1 MGLIKLVSNVE
12 PSSASDIMVASPS
25 LMELSLHLG
34 ISVLMV
40 DVLGQGEDGLGGGVL
55 QYSHFTVCSIS
66 SSWSY
71 LNTGLGATL
80 LLSGSGVLLL
90 GVRSSSFF
98 LRRILLESSVFL
110 SKSFMESTFAEST
123 FPSFPL
129 P

>member
-55 QYSHFTVCSIS
+55 
-66 SSWSY
+66 
-71 LNTGLGATL
+71 
-80 LLSGSGVLLL
+80 
-90 GVRSSSFF
+90 
-98 LRRILLESSVFL
+98 
-110 SKSFMESTFAEST
+110 
-123 FPSFPL
+123 
-129 P
+129 